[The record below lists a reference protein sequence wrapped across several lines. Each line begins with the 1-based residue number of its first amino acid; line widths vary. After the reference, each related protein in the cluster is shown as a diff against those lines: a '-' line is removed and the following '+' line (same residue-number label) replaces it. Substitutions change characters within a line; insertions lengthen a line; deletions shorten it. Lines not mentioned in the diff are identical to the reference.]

1 MKLILP
7 PVFNDLVRGPF
18 LTLFNLS
25 IANDNQKMER
35 FIRDKYERKKYCA
48 SQPPALRDASILG
61 LGGAA
66 PQQVLP
72 IDYSFDLS
80 KDFAIHVLKVL
91 LV

>member
-1 MKLILP
+1 
-7 PVFNDLVRGPF
+7 
-18 LTLFNLS
+18 
-25 IANDNQKMER
+25 MER

-91 LV
+91 LVWLFLNSSLGTGKKSGTGDSTSTETKRN